1 MNTESSDN
9 PNRKGKRVHH
19 HFFIRFRE
27 TYPNSS
33 DSWDM
38 STVRNISKTGVLFN
52 ASRSHNAG
60 SILELKLRDPLLNE
74 ESSLQIKVLRCK
86 PAGIENMNEIA
97 ATIMGI
103 DEKTR
108 EAFEKT
114 IDLFVKQEEEK
125 KG

>member
-1 MNTESSDN
+1 MNTENVDN
-9 PNRKGKRVHH
+9 LIQKGKRIDH
-19 HFFIRFRE
+19 HFLIRFRE
-27 TYPNSS
+27 TYSGFS

-38 STVRNISKTGVLFN
+38 SVVRNISKTGVLFN
-52 ASRSHNAG
+52 ASRSHNEV
-60 SILELKLRDPLLNE
+60 SILELKLRDSLLNE

-86 PAGIENMNEIA
+86 TMGMENVYEIA
-97 ATIMGI
+97 ATIVGI

>member
-1 MNTESSDN
+1 MNTENGDN
-9 PNRKGKRVHH
+9 LNRKGKRVDH

-27 TYPNSS
+27 TYPGSS

-86 PAGIENMNEIA
+86 PTGMEKVYEIA
-97 ATIMGI
+97 ATIVGI

-114 IDLFVKQEEEK
+114 IDLFVKQEEDK